1 VDWSTVSAGAGALRV
16 TDFPVSLRGAGF

>member
-1 VDWSTVSAGAGALRV
+1 M